1 MLTPQS
7 ILRTELTDIARANR
21 RASGHQNVI
30 LQQHLSGL
38 AKMKRAP
45 VAQRLIKGLKRRY
58 DKTADVV
65 AAVAESLEEFLA
77 HNFIKQ
83 MPGV

>member
-1 MLTPQS
+1 M
-7 ILRTELTDIARANR
+7 
-21 RASGHQNVI
+21 
-30 LQQHLSGL
+30 
-38 AKMKRAP
+38 
-45 VAQRLIKGLKRRY
+45 IKGLKRRY

-65 AAVAESLEEFLA
+65 AAVAEGLEEILA